1 MGAKGM
7 VSFIA
12 IVALLFPLAATIV
25 SKCYRKTEQQLTNC
39 GAEFTH
45 LVEALQD
52 LESNG
57 IDKVPLEKENFM
69 LDCLKVESPIPVPIR
84 RKLAESN
91 CEPHCTEET
100 PKQNGQ
106 SQTLDIEPIPF
117 AVIKADGDE
126 SGITNT
132 TIIIAVVSTSVVTFL
147 LATLLFCWY
156 TKSYSGVQNDEKPL
170 LSLSTNSSQKPS
182 YSGQKSNKGFGNGG
196 DNLLSTKSDIKK
208 TISSV
213 NSSVSLGIPL
223 DPPPGNLIA
232 SGIAP
237 LKPPPGGPDLALKA
251 PPGMND
257 LHTPPLNTSSPP
269 SRSPAGGGGAAA
281 TAPVLSPSAA
291 PLSLHGPSRAASTRR
306 PPLAAPPPPPPS
318 GKAPPPPPPL
328 KQGPRPPPPPG
339 GGMKGPPRPPGVGLK
354 TTRPSPGD
362 ADGDDSNK
370 AKLKPFFWD
379 KVMAS
384 PDQAMV
390 WHQIRAG
397 SFQFNEEM
405 IENLFGYNEKNK
417 GSNRKSSSQDPSS
430 NIIQIIDGKKAQNLS
445 IHLKA
450 INITTNEVCDA
461 LKEGNELPVE
471 LIQTLLK
478 MAPSVEEEMKLRL
491 YDGDLSRLGPAEKFL
506 KRLVEIPF
514 AFKRLETLLFMCTLQ
529 EEQDI
534 IKEYFQT
541 LESACKELKKSRLFL
556 KLLEAVLKTGNRM
569 NDGTFRGSA
578 QAFKL
583 DTLLKLSDVKGVD
596 GKTTLLHFVVVE
608 IIRAE
613 GIRVAKSDDLLE
625 EAANSSK
632 DTDEYYRNLGLQ
644 EVSRLCGELEDV
656 KKAATIDSDGLT
668 GTVSKFG
675 NALVK
680 ARDFLDTDLKNL
692 QENNSYDDDE
702 DEDEDEFPGI
712 LSGFVQSAEKDIMW
726 MLEEEKRIMAL
737 VKKTADYFHGQAGK
751 DEGLRLFVI
760 VRDFLI
766 ILDKVC
772 KEIKETPLKPPP
784 KPIQTKLDEKKDG
797 SPRRMTEEKKDGSSC
812 RTTKEKKDGSPCT
825 TTEEKKDGSPG
836 RTTEEKK
843 DGLPHRTI
851 EEKKDGSPRRTT
863 EEKKDGSPRRT
874 TEEKKDGSPCR
885 TTEEKKDS
893 SPGRTTEEKKDGW
906 PHRTTE
912 EKKDGWPHRMP
923 EETKDVS
930 SLRTWENDDLPS
942 QTGESDDLKR
952 ETQEGEGFQDSWK
965 NEDLGHEKLENEDPQ
980 EVDDLQDSWSDD
992 SVEHEKHESRG
1003 PLEVD
1008 DLQNSWRNEKQEN
1021 KDPQEVDNL
1030 QDSWRNEDLGHEK
1043 HENEDPQEVDDLQ
1056 DSWRI
1061 EDLGHEKQEN
1071 VDQQEV
1077 DDLQDYSRNENR
1089 GHEKQENEESRQVDD
1104 LQNSWRNEDLGH
1116 EKQENEDPREVDDL
1130 QDTWRDEDLGHEKQE
1145 NEDPQEVDDLQDSWR
1160 NKDMGDE
1167 KQENAGPREVGAL
1180 QDSWKNE
1187 DPRHGT
1193 RESEGPQQVDGLQDS
1208 WRNGDLGHVPQEGE
1222 SPQEVDDLQDS
1233 WKNEDQEH
1241 ETQESEDPP
1250 RKIEENYD
1258 LLHETQEIKS
1268 PYKIEESDDL
1278 GHEALEHD
1286 DSQHKTHDND
1296 SGDDD
1301 DDDALQAT
1309 AREDEDLEVKKQELD
1324 DSQHKTHDDGDDDDD
1339 LQSNTTWEDEDFEI
1353 KIQEL
1358 DNPQLMTLEDDEMEP
1373 KPQENEHMQPKT
1385 LEDEDLQNETRET
1398 DDLQNETQET
1408 NDLQPETEKKD
1419 DFPPSEFLQSGFHVP
1434 KERLIPAIALRRVD
1448 TFDSDENSSSDDD

>member
-25 SKCYRKTEQQLTNC
+25 SKCYRNTQQQLPLGNLSNLEGTMDEETFELLRTNC

-57 IDKVPLEKENFM
+57 IDKVPLEKERSM
-69 LDCLKVESPIPVPIR
+69 LDCLRVESPIPVPIR

-106 SQTLDIEPIPF
+106 SQSLDIEPIPF

-170 LSLSTNSSQKPS
+170 LSLSMSSSQKPT

-196 DNLLSTKSDIKK
+196 DNLMFTKSDIKK

-237 LKPPPGGPDLALKA
+237 LKPPPGRPDLALKA
-251 PPGMND
+251 PPGMKD
-257 LHTPPLNTSSPP
+257 LHTPPLNAGSPP

-281 TAPVLSPSAA
+281 APVLSPSAA
-291 PLSLHGPSRAASTRR
+291 PLSLHGPSRAASARR

-339 GGMKGPPRPPGVGLK
+339 GGVKGPPRPPGVGLK

-491 YDGDLSRLGPAEKFL
+491 YDGDLSRLGTAEKFL

-596 GKTTLLHFVVVE
+596 GKTTLLHFVVLE

-613 GIRVAKSDDLLE
+613 GIRVAKSNDLLE
-625 EAANSSK
+625 EAANSSQ
-632 DTDEYYRNLGLQ
+632 DTNEYYRNLGLQ

-692 QENNSYDDDE
+692 QENNSYDDDS

-797 SPRRMTEEKKDGSSC
+797 SPRRTTEVKKDGSPRRMTEEKKDGSPC
-812 RTTKEKKDGSPCT
+812 R

-843 DGLPHRTI
+843 DGSPRRTTEEKDGSPRRTTEENKDGSPRRTTDGSPRRTT
-851 EEKKDGSPRRTT
+851 EEKKNGSPRRTT
-863 EEKKDGSPRRT
+863 EEKKDGSP
-874 TEEKKDGSPCR
+874 
-885 TTEEKKDS
+885 
-893 SPGRTTEEKKDGW
+893 
-906 PHRTTE
+906 HRTTE
-912 EKKDGWPHRMP
+912 KTKYVLSPRM
-923 EETKDVS
+923 TQMKDVS
-930 SLRTWENDDLPS
+930 SPRTRENDDLPCR
-942 QTGESDDLKR
+942 TRESDDLKR
-952 ETQEGEGFQDSWK
+952 ETRGGEGFQDSWK
-965 NEDLGHEKLENEDPQ
+965 NEDPQ

-992 SVEHEKHESRG
+992 SVGHEKHESGG

-1008 DLQNSWRNEKQEN
+1008 DLQDSWRNEDVMHEKQDNEAL
-1021 KDPQEVDNL
+1021 QEVDDL

-1043 HENEDPQEVDDLQ
+1043 RENEDPQKVDDLQDSSRNEDRGHEKQDNEVPREVDDLQ
-1056 DSWRI
+1056 DSWRN
-1061 EDLGHEKQEN
+1061 EDVMHEKQDNE
-1071 VDQQEV
+1071 VPQEV
-1077 DDLQDYSRNENR
+1077 DDLQD
-1089 GHEKQENEESRQVDD
+1089 
-1104 LQNSWRNEDLGH
+1104 SWRNEDLGH
-1116 EKQENEDPREVDDL
+1116 EKQENEEPR
-1130 QDTWRDEDLGHEKQE
+1130 
-1145 NEDPQEVDDLQDSWR
+1145 EVDDLQDSWR
-1160 NKDMGDE
+1160 NEDMGDE
-1167 KQENAGPREVGAL
+1167 KQESAGPREVGAL
-1180 QDSWKNE
+1180 QDSWKDE

-1193 RESEGPQQVDGLQDS
+1193 RESEGPQEVDGLQDS
-1208 WRNGDLGHVPQEGE
+1208 WRNGDLGHVPEESQ

-1233 WKNEDQEH
+1233 WKNEDQKH
-1241 ETQESEDPP
+1241 ETRESEDPP
-1250 RKIEENYD
+1250 HEIEENYD

-1268 PYKIEESDDL
+1268 PYKIEKSDDL
-1278 GHEALEHD
+1278 GHETLERD
-1286 DSQHKTHDND
+1286 DSQHKTHD
-1296 SGDDD
+1296 DDYDDND
-1301 DDDALQAT
+1301 DDDALQPT
-1309 AREDEDLEVKKQELD
+1309 TREDEDLEIKRQELD
-1324 DSQHKTHDDGDDDDD
+1324 DSQHKTHDDGDDDD
-1339 LQSNTTWEDEDFEI
+1339 LQSDTSWEDEDFEV
-1353 KIQEL
+1353 KTQEL
-1358 DNPQLMTLEDDEMEP
+1358 DNSQLKTLEDDDMEP

-1385 LEDEDLQNETRET
+1385 LEDEDLQNET
-1398 DDLQNETQET
+1398 QET
-1408 NDLQPETEKKD
+1408 NDLQPETQKKD
-1419 DFPPSEFLQSGFHVP
+1419 DFPPSELLPSGFHTRTQLQMRTNSYIFFVYLP
-1434 KERLIPAIALRRVD
+1434 VGTQKQADID
-1448 TFDSDENSSSDDD
+1448 TKDTWQETQKTKQVRKWRG